1 MSEAAANSK
10 EKKEIE
16 VSKTILPENEK
27 YESKSLNYEIK
38 IPDWLLKDINNYEKS
53 NKENDENQKL
63 IVKAFKLAYKAHDG
77 QFRASGEPYII
88 HPVAV
93 ANLLKEI
100 GASSSVIAAGL
111 LHDVVED
118 TGIDLSEIET
128 NFGLEVKILVEGVTK
143 LGGIHFNNRTEAQ
156 AENLRKMFMAM
167 ASDIRVVLV
176 KLADRLHNMRT
187 IEAIT
192 KVDNRKRIAQETM
205 EIYAPLADRMGMH
218 RIRDELEDLSFEI
231 LNNDARKLI
240 KKDMGI
246 ISKIENKH
254 ALKNIKKIIQ
264 ATDSIMIARGDLAIE
279 IGHSEVPKVQLNLSA
294 YFTTF

>member
-16 VSKTILPENEK
+16 VSETILPENK
-27 YESKSLNYEIK
+27 KNESKSLNYEIN
-38 IPDWLLKDINNYEKS
+38 IPDWLIKDIDNYERS
-53 NKENDENQKL
+53 NKVDNANQSL
-63 IVKAFKLAYKAHDG
+63 IVKAFKLAYKAHEG
-77 QFRASGEPYII
+77 QLRASGEPYII

-156 AENLRKMFMAM
+156 AENLRKCFW
-167 ASDIRVVLV
+167 LW
-176 KLADRLHNMRT
+176 
-187 IEAIT
+187 
-192 KVDNRKRIAQETM
+192 
-205 EIYAPLADRMGMH
+205 
-218 RIRDELEDLSFEI
+218 
-231 LNNDARKLI
+231 
-240 KKDMGI
+240 
-246 ISKIENKH
+246 
-254 ALKNIKKIIQ
+254 
-264 ATDSIMIARGDLAIE
+264 LAI
-279 IGHSEVPKVQLNLSA
+279 SELS
-294 YFTTF
+294 